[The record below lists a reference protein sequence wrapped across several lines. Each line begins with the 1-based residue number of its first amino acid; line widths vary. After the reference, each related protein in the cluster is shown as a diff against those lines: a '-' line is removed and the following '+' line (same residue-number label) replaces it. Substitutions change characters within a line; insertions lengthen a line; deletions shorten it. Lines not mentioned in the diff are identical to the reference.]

1 MDEVGSFLVLY
12 VRRMKIAIQR
22 LGGAR
27 RHPSIE
33 NGTTKNV
40 LNTFR
45 TFRSKKK
52 LLERVATSSYAA
64 NFIRRDLL
72 RAATFL

>member
-22 LGGAR
+22 LEGSR
-27 RHPSIE
+27 CRPYVE
-33 NGTTKNV
+33 DGTTKNV
-40 LNTFR
+40 LNAFR